1 MLTEIAPKS
10 NLPKMKEIRKRT
22 VIAINTEK
30 EPREPGSA
38 YARSRLL
45 FQIYYCT
52 KSTGVS
58 ILLIIFR
65 ASLNRDLSQESRC
78 DVVITTKS

>member
-22 VIAINTEK
+22 LIAINTEK
-30 EPREPGSA
+30 EPSEPGSA

-45 FQIYYCT
+45 PINYCT
-52 KSTGVS
+52 NSTGVS
-58 ILLIIFR
+58 ILLIIFL